1 MSSFLWKQIPSEPV
15 PAPVAD
21 ENREEISEDTTSE
34 ANDNNVKAEVTT
46 TGAAKDASTETEECG
61 VCNTENEEKDE
72 DCTDADSDN
81 DSDNDSE
88 DDSDDAN
95 NETIGNTTFSVDK
108 DVKKYIVSINDRPF
122 YTVNNELDASKIM
135 WSITKR
141 LITNL
146 NRDFAYH
153 LRVSA
158 RGVNRLDIFSTYKFW
173 ILSYENLA
181 HSVSYHRV
189 YGATIDK

>member
-21 ENREEISEDTTSE
+21 ENKEEIPEDTTSE
-34 ANDNNVKAEVTT
+34 TNTDNVTLENSS
-46 TGAAKDASTETEECG
+46 TGMSKDAATATEDCCG
-61 VCNTENEEKDE
+61 ICNSENEEKDE
-72 DCTDADSDN
+72 EDEEDEEDDDEDSDEE
-81 DSDNDSE
+81 DSDE
-88 DDSDDAN
+88 EDSDS
-95 NETIGNTTFSVDK
+95 TSFSVDK
-108 DVKKYIVSINDRPF
+108 NVKKYIVSINDRPF

-135 WSITKR
+135 WNITKR

-158 RGVNRLDIFSTYKFW
+158 RGVNRLDIYSTYKFW
-173 ILSYENLA
+173 ILSYENMA

-189 YGATIDK
+189 YGVTIDK

>member
-1 MSSFLWKQIPSEPV
+1 MSSFLWKQITSEPV

-21 ENREEISEDTTSE
+21 ENKEEIPEDTTSE
-34 ANDNNVKAEVTT
+34 TNTDNVTLENAS
-46 TGAAKDASTETEECG
+46 TGMSKDAATATEDCCG
-61 VCNTENEEKDE
+61 ICNSEKEDEKDE
-72 DCTDADSDN
+72 DSDEEDSDEE
-81 DSDNDSE
+81 DSDE
-88 DDSDDAN
+88 EDSDEEDSDS
-95 NETIGNTTFSVDK
+95 TSFSVDK
-108 DVKKYIVSINDRPF
+108 DVKKYIVSINNRPF

-146 NRDFAYH
+146 NIDLAYH

-158 RGVNRLDIFSTYKFW
+158 RGVNRLDIYSTYKFW
-173 ILSYENLA
+173 ILSYENMA

-189 YGATIDK
+189 YGVTIDKQ

>member
-1 MSSFLWKQIPSEPV
+1 MSSFLWKQIPSDPV

-21 ENREEISEDTTSE
+21 ENREEISEDTPSE

-61 VCNTENEEKDE
+61 VCNTENEEN
-72 DCTDADSDN
+72 CSDADSD
-81 DSDNDSE
+81 DESE
-88 DDSDDAN
+88 DDSDDDN
-95 NETIGNTTFSVDK
+95 NETLGNTTFSVDK

-135 WSITKR
+135 WNITKR

-158 RGVNRLDIFSTYKFW
+158 RGVNRLDIFSTYKLW

>member
-21 ENREEISEDTTSE
+21 ENREEISEDIPSE

-61 VCNTENEEKDE
+61 VCNTENEEKE
-72 DCTDADSDN
+72 ENCSDADSD
-81 DSDNDSE
+81 DESE
-88 DDSDDAN
+88 DDSDDDN
-95 NETIGNTTFSVDK
+95 NETLGNTTFSVDK

-135 WSITKR
+135 WNITKR

-158 RGVNRLDIFSTYKFW
+158 RGVNRLDIFSTYKLW

>member
-21 ENREEISEDTTSE
+21 ENREEISEDTSSE
-34 ANDNNVKAEVTT
+34 ANTDNVNSEVT
-46 TGAAKDASTETEECG
+46 TGAAKDASTETDEQCG
-61 VCNTENEEKDE
+61 VCNTENEENEE
-72 DCTDADSDN
+72 DCTDADS
-81 DSDNDSE
+81 E
-88 DDSDDAN
+88 DDSDDD
-95 NETIGNTTFSVDK
+95 TVDSTSFSVDK
-108 DVKKYIVSINDRPF
+108 NVKKYIVSINNRPF

-135 WSITKR
+135 WGITKR

-146 NRDFAYH
+146 NIDLAYH

-158 RGVNRLDIFSTYKFW
+158 RGVNRLDIYSTYKFW
-173 ILSYENLA
+173 ILSYENMA

-189 YGATIDK
+189 YGATIDKQ

>member
-21 ENREEISEDTTSE
+21 ENKEEISEDTASE
-34 ANDNNVKAEVTT
+34 ANTDNVNSEVT
-46 TGAAKDASTETEECG
+46 TGAAKDASTETDEQCG
-61 VCNTENEEKDE
+61 VCNTENEENEE
-72 DCTDADSDN
+72 DCTDADSED
-81 DSDNDSE
+81 DSE
-88 DDSDDAN
+88 DDSDD
-95 NETIGNTTFSVDK
+95 ETVGNTTFSVDK
-108 DVKKYIVSINDRPF
+108 DVKKYIVSINNRPF

-146 NRDFAYH
+146 NIDLAYH

-158 RGVNRLDIFSTYKFW
+158 RGR
-173 ILSYENLA
+173 
-181 HSVSYHRV
+181 
-189 YGATIDK
+189 